1 MKQRI
6 QFIIIYFAFWVI
18 FFLSARFIFLSYH
31 IADTKLITLEQLW
44 GIFTKGARM
53 DLSMAGYLCVVPYV
67 FVAFSNFLKKGLFEG
82 LIFSYTFISVFLV
95 TFAIVVDL
103 EVFNV
108 WGNRLDLT
116 PIYYL
121 SSTKEALASAKASPI
136 LPLFLSFISLIIISF
151 YIVYRILADRIYG
164 WNYLKN
170 WPFMGWIFAA
180 TALLYIPIRG
190 GIKSEKLTPSSV
202 YFSKNNFANI
212 AALNPTWNFLYAFT
226 HAAIK
231 INPYTYLPKEELQ
244 AALKGIFQ
252 SAGNQLP
259 LLSQKNP
266 NILIVIQDVPAAQES
281 IDSLFSGIRKPYI
294 SFPNMYA
301 SGDQAEEGLVA
312 LLSGFPSLAQ
322 NQLLEDPQKITKL
335 PYLSRIFFEKGYGT
349 EFYSLSPIRRT
360 SILKPYLMAGSFT
373 KIIDKNDFPTEMGV
387 RSSAS
392 DVLLFDQFLV
402 EHAASKSQPFFATI
416 LLRSEEKPTL
426 SIQTLQQK
434 KEALASNTQH
444 LAAFF
449 EKAAKSNWWGET
461 LVIVVPANSLGYT
474 KTGDASD
481 AMRSPMY
488 WTGGAIGQ
496 ETQVVSTIH
505 SQVDLP
511 TILLAQLKMKD
522 ESSGFQWGKNSTQVK
537 TPSWAFFNLE
547 DGMGII
553 KPNGHWLYS
562 TEKKERVYQSK
573 GIERKDRQQG
583 LAIQQKLQ
591 QTFIDL

>member
-6 QFIIIYFAFWVI
+6 QFIIVYFAFWVI

-31 IADTKLITLEQLW
+31 IEDTKLLTLEQLW
-44 GIFTKGARM
+44 GIFTKGVRM
-53 DLSMAGYLCVVPYV
+53 DLSMGGYLCIVPYL

-82 LIFSYTFISVFLV
+82 LIFSYTFLSVFIV
-95 TFAIVVDL
+95 TFAIVTDL

-121 SSTKEALASAKASPI
+121 SSTKEAFASAKASPI

-151 YIVYRILADRIYG
+151 YIVYRILAERIYG
-164 WNYLKN
+164 WNYIKN
-170 WPFMGWIFAA
+170 WPFMGIIFGA
-180 TALLYIPIRG
+180 TVLLYIPIRG

-212 AALNPTWNFLYAFT
+212 AAINPTWNFLYAIT
-226 HAAIK
+226 HSAIK

-244 AALKGIFQ
+244 AALKGLFNSSGQQI
-252 SAGNQLP
+252 P
-259 LLSQKNP
+259 LIKKNKP
-266 NILIVIQDVPAAQES
+266 NILILIQDIPTGVENVER
-281 IDSLFSGIRKPYI
+281 LFSQIDKPYV

-312 LLSGFPSLAQ
+312 LLSGFPALAQ
-322 NQLLEDPQKITKL
+322 NQILEDPQKITKL

-387 RSSAS
+387 RSVTS

-402 EHAASKSQPFFATI
+402 EHATSKSQPFFATI
-416 LLRSEEKPTL
+416 LLHSAEKPTL
-426 SIQTLQQK
+426 TVNQVQGKKASSQTNSEELV
-434 KEALASNTQH
+434 
-444 LAAFF
+444 AFLT
-449 EKAAKSNWWGET
+449 KAAQSNWWNET
-461 LVIVVPANSLGYT
+461 LVILVPATSLGQS
-474 KTGDASD
+474 ASGSALE

-488 WTGGAIGQ
+488 WTGGALEPKTKTI
-496 ETQVVSTIH
+496 SAIH
-505 SQVDLP
+505 SQVDFP
-511 TILLAQLKMKD
+511 TILLSQLKMK
-522 ESSGFQWGKNSTQVK
+522 GAAAQFKWGKNSTQTQ
-537 TPSWAFFNLE
+537 TPDWAFFNLE

-553 KPNGHWLYS
+553 KPAGYWLYNV
-562 TEKKERVYQSK
+562 EKKERVFQSK